1 MKCTSMVS
9 ATALILAGAGLASAG
24 VMDNDPANDVQAG
37 ADTVNL
43 VDNSAS
49 YGANLISGQFGD
61 VDWFTFSAPAN
72 SVITIVVIP
81 LADPLLR
88 PDTILGLF
96 DAGGDLLNFNDD
108 GGFPDFLGSFLT
120 YETTNA
126 TDLWF
131 AISGF
136 GDAEDFDGSHDETG
150 SYVVKISATLIPTP
164 GALAI
169 AGLAGLAATR
179 RRR

>member
-1 MKCTSMVS
+1 VG
-9 ATALILAGAGLASAG
+9 AIALIFAAAGLASAG

-43 VDNSAS
+43 VDGSAS
-49 YGANLISGQFGD
+49 FGANLISGQSGD

-81 LADPLLR
+81 LNVPFVS

-96 DAGGDLLNFNDD
+96 NADGDLLEFNDD
-108 GGFPDFLGSFLT
+108 GGFPDFLGSFIAW
-120 YETTNA
+120 ETTSA

-131 AISGF
+131 AVSGF
-136 GDAEDFDGSHDETG
+136 GDGSEFDGSHSQVGNYT
-150 SYVVKISATLIPTP
+150 VKLSIVPIPTP
-164 GALAI
+164 GAIAI